1 MARQPRIGN
10 KNYVESNMEDVRNP
24 FDEVK
29 AGIVFGVESFIEKIK
44 KIISDKKN
52 KQGIVSV
59 KKLEIENRY
68 SNSNTLKKELNN
80 LKCIM

>member
-24 FDEVK
+24 FDELK

-44 KIISDKKN
+44 KIISDKKT
-52 KQGIVSV
+52 
-59 KKLEIENRY
+59 NREL
-68 SNSNTLKKELNN
+68 SQLKNSK
-80 LKCIM
+80 